1 MSEFLNG
8 PNEVMLEKAA
18 RKLVKLKLQTSSD
31 RRGTAWSLASLS
43 LVAAEVQGLEP
54 VISTRIVMRC
64 PILQLEAVALI
75 NRSAS
80 LSLSQTFQ
88 LFQFD
93 FDDLHPAIAP
103 FPVEKPVRM

>member
-1 MSEFLNG
+1 
-8 PNEVMLEKAA
+8 
-18 RKLVKLKLQTSSD
+18 
-31 RRGTAWSLASLS
+31 
-43 LVAAEVQGLEP
+43 
-54 VISTRIVMRC
+54 MRC

-88 LFQFD
+88 PFQFD